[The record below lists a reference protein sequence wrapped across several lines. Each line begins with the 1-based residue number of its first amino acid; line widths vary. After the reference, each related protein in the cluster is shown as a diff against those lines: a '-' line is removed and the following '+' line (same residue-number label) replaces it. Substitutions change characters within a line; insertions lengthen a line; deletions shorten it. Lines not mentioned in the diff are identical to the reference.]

1 MPTTTSITTNYAGQF
16 ASKYISA
23 ALLSADTLDKGLIE
37 ILPNVNFKTTLQ
49 KVNTDDIV
57 KDATC
62 DFTATSTLTLT
73 DRVLEVE
80 PFQVNLQLCKKDY
93 YDSWIGGQM
102 GFSAYDSIPA
112 SFADFLIAH
121 VAAKT
126 AQKIEQNIWNGNAA
140 SAGEFSGLISLM
152 TADSDVV
159 DVTATTVTAS
169 NVITELGKVM
179 DAIPAALYGKEDLTI
194 YVPQN
199 VAKAYVRALGGF
211 GASGLGAN
219 GLDNKG
225 TMWYGDQPLFFDGVR
240 VAMVNGLPSNKMV
253 AAQSSNLYFGTGLLN
268 ERNEVRVLD
277 MADLDGSDNIRVI
290 LRFFAGVQYRL
301 ASDVVDVTATTV
313 TAANVITELGK
324 VMDAIPAALSGKE
337 DMTIYVPQNV
347 AKAYVRAL
355 GGFGTSGLGANGV
368 DNKGTMWYGQGDLF
382 FDGIRVAMVN
392 GLPSNKMVAAQ
403 TSNLYF
409 GTGLLNERNEVR
421 VLDMADLDGS
431 DNIRVILRFFAGVQY
446 GIGSDVVL
454 YS

>member
-1 MPTTTSITTNYAGQF
+1 MPTVTSITTSYAGQF

-23 ALLSADTLDKGLIE
+23 ALLSADTLDKGLVE
-37 ILPNVNFKTTLQ
+37 ILPNVNYRTTLQ
-49 KVNTDDIV
+49 KVNTDSIV
-57 KDATC
+57 RDATC
-62 DFTATSTLTLT
+62 DFDATSTLTLT

-140 SAGEFSGLISLM
+140 SAGEFSGFLSLM
-152 TADSDVV
+152 TADADVI
-159 DVTATTVTAS
+159 DVTATTVTAA
-169 NVITELGKVM
+169 NVIAELGKVV

-211 GASGLGAN
+211 AAAGVGAN
-219 GLDNKG
+219 GVENKG
-225 TMWYGDQPLFFDGVR
+225 TMWYGDQPLFFDGIK
-240 VAMVNGLPSNKMV
+240 VAMANGLPSNKMV
-253 AAQSSNLYFGTGLLN
+253 AAQASNLF
-268 ERNEVRVLD
+268 
-277 MADLDGSDNIRVI
+277 
-290 LRFFAGVQYRL
+290 
-301 ASDVVDVTATTV
+301 
-313 TAANVITELGK
+313 
-324 VMDAIPAALSGKE
+324 
-337 DMTIYVPQNV
+337 
-347 AKAYVRAL
+347 
-355 GGFGTSGLGANGV
+355 
-368 DNKGTMWYGQGDLF
+368 
-382 FDGIRVAMVN
+382 
-392 GLPSNKMVAAQ
+392 
-403 TSNLYF
+403 F

>member
-1 MPTTTSITTNYAGQF
+1 MATTTSITTSYAGQF

-37 ILPNVNFKTTLQ
+37 ILPNVNYRTTLQ
-49 KVNTDDIV
+49 KVNTDGIV
-57 KDATC
+57 RDATC
-62 DFTATSTLTLT
+62 DFDATSTLTLT
-73 DRVLEVE
+73 DRILEVE

-121 VAAKT
+121 VASKT
-126 AQKIEQNIWNGNAA
+126 AQKIEQNIWNGTAA
-140 SAGEFSGLISLM
+140 SAGEFSGFLSLM
-152 TADSDVV
+152 TADSDVI

-169 NVITELGKVM
+169 NVVVELGKIV
-179 DAIPAALYGKEDLTI
+179 DAIPSALYGKEDL
-194 YVPQN
+194 
-199 VAKAYVRALGGF
+199 
-211 GASGLGAN
+211 
-219 GLDNKG
+219 
-225 TMWYGDQPLFFDGVR
+225 
-240 VAMVNGLPSNKMV
+240 
-253 AAQSSNLYFGTGLLN
+253 
-268 ERNEVRVLD
+268 
-277 MADLDGSDNIRVI
+277 
-290 LRFFAGVQYRL
+290 
-301 ASDVVDVTATTV
+301 
-313 TAANVITELGK
+313 
-324 VMDAIPAALSGKE
+324 
-337 DMTIYVPQNV
+337 TIYVPQNV

-368 DNKGTMWYGQGDLF
+368 DNKGTMWYGNGDLF
-382 FDGIRVAMVN
+382 FDGIRVAMAN

-403 TSNLYF
+403 TSNLFF

-446 GIGSDVVL
+446 GIGADVVL

>member
-1 MPTTTSITTNYAGQF
+1 MPTTTSITTSYAGQF

-37 ILPNVNFKTTLQ
+37 ILPNVNYRTTLQ
-49 KVNTDDIV
+49 KVNTDSIV
-57 KDATC
+57 RDATC
-62 DFTATSTLTLT
+62 DFDATSTLTLT

-102 GFSAYDSIPA
+102 GFSAYASIPA

-140 SAGEFSGLISLM
+140 SAGEFSGFLSLM
-152 TADSDVV
+152 TADADVV
-159 DVTATTVTAS
+159 DVTATTVTAA
-169 NVITELGKVM
+169 NVIAELGKVV

-211 GASGLGAN
+211 AAAGVGAN

-225 TMWYGDQPLFFDGVR
+225 TMWYGDQPLFFDGIK
-240 VAMVNGLPSNKMV
+240 VAMANGLPSNKMV
-253 AAQSSNLYFGTGLLN
+253 AAQASNLF
-268 ERNEVRVLD
+268 
-277 MADLDGSDNIRVI
+277 
-290 LRFFAGVQYRL
+290 
-301 ASDVVDVTATTV
+301 
-313 TAANVITELGK
+313 
-324 VMDAIPAALSGKE
+324 
-337 DMTIYVPQNV
+337 
-347 AKAYVRAL
+347 
-355 GGFGTSGLGANGV
+355 
-368 DNKGTMWYGQGDLF
+368 
-382 FDGIRVAMVN
+382 
-392 GLPSNKMVAAQ
+392 
-403 TSNLYF
+403 F

-446 GIGSDVVL
+446 GIGTDVVL

>member
-1 MPTTTSITTNYAGQF
+1 MATTTSITTSYAGQF

-49 KVNTDDIV
+49 KVNTDEIV

-140 SAGEFSGLISLM
+140 SAGEFSGFLSLM
-152 TADSDVV
+152 TAD
-159 DVTATTVTAS
+159 
-169 NVITELGKVM
+169 
-179 DAIPAALYGKEDLTI
+179 
-194 YVPQN
+194 
-199 VAKAYVRALGGF
+199 
-211 GASGLGAN
+211 
-219 GLDNKG
+219 
-225 TMWYGDQPLFFDGVR
+225 
-240 VAMVNGLPSNKMV
+240 
-253 AAQSSNLYFGTGLLN
+253 
-268 ERNEVRVLD
+268 
-277 MADLDGSDNIRVI
+277 
-290 LRFFAGVQYRL
+290 
-301 ASDVVDVTATTV
+301 SDVVDVTATTV

-324 VMDAIPAALSGKE
+324 VVDAIPSALYGKT
-337 DMTIYVPQNV
+337 DLTIYVPQNV

-403 TSNLYF
+403 SSNLYY
-409 GTGLLNERNEVR
+409 GTSILSEQNLVKI
-421 VLDMADLDGS
+421 LDMSDLDGS
-431 DNIRVILRFFAGVQY
+431 DNLRVILRFFAGVQY
-446 GIGSDVVL
+446 GIGSDCVL

>member
-1 MPTTTSITTNYAGQF
+1 MATTTSITTNYAGVF

-37 ILPNVNFKTTLQ
+37 ILPNVNYRTTLQ
-49 KVNTDDIV
+49 KVNTNDIV

-62 DFTATSTLTLT
+62 DFDATSTLTLT
-73 DRVLEVE
+73 DRILEVE

-121 VAAKT
+121 VASKT

-140 SAGEFSGLISLM
+140 SAGEFSGLLSLM
-152 TADSDVV
+152 TADSDV
-159 DVTATTVTAS
+159 
-169 NVITELGKVM
+169 I
-179 DAIPAALYGKEDLTI
+179 
-194 YVPQN
+194 
-199 VAKAYVRALGGF
+199 
-211 GASGLGAN
+211 
-219 GLDNKG
+219 
-225 TMWYGDQPLFFDGVR
+225 
-240 VAMVNGLPSNKMV
+240 
-253 AAQSSNLYFGTGLLN
+253 
-268 ERNEVRVLD
+268 
-277 MADLDGSDNIRVI
+277 
-290 LRFFAGVQYRL
+290 
-301 ASDVVDVTATTV
+301 DVTATTV

-324 VMDAIPAALSGKE
+324 VVDAIPAALYGKE
-337 DMTIYVPQNV
+337 DLTIYVPQNV

-403 TSNLYF
+403 TSNLFF
-409 GTGLLNERNEVR
+409 GTGLGNERNECR
-421 VLDMADLDGS
+421 ILDMSDLDGS

>member
-1 MPTTTSITTNYAGQF
+1 MATTTSITTNYAGSF

-23 ALLSADTLDKGLIE
+23 ALLSADTLDKGLVE
-37 ILPNVNFKTTLQ
+37 ILPNVNYRTTLQ
-49 KVNTDDIV
+49 KVNTDSIV
-57 KDATC
+57 RDATC
-62 DFTATSTLTLT
+62 DFDATSTLTLT
-73 DRVLEVE
+73 DRILEVE

-121 VAAKT
+121 VASKT
-126 AQKIEQNIWNGNAA
+126 AQKIEQNIWNGTAA
-140 SAGEFSGLISLM
+140 SAGEFSGFLSLM
-152 TADSDVV
+152 TADSDV
-159 DVTATTVTAS
+159 
-169 NVITELGKVM
+169 I
-179 DAIPAALYGKEDLTI
+179 
-194 YVPQN
+194 
-199 VAKAYVRALGGF
+199 
-211 GASGLGAN
+211 
-219 GLDNKG
+219 
-225 TMWYGDQPLFFDGVR
+225 
-240 VAMVNGLPSNKMV
+240 
-253 AAQSSNLYFGTGLLN
+253 
-268 ERNEVRVLD
+268 
-277 MADLDGSDNIRVI
+277 
-290 LRFFAGVQYRL
+290 
-301 ASDVVDVTATTV
+301 DVTATTV

-324 VMDAIPAALSGKE
+324 VVDAIPAALYGKE
-337 DMTIYVPQNV
+337 DLTIYVPQNV

-403 TSNLYF
+403 ASNLFF